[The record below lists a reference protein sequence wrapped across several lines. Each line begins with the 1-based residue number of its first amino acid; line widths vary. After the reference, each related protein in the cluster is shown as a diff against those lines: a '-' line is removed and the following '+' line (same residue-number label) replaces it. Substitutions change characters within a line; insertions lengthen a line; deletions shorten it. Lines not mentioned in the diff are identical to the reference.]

1 MARIVLDTNVYILGF
16 QRRVGD
22 EWLTLQRVR
31 QRHDVIVFSR
41 ELEDQI
47 RRVGRRVGG
56 KDHIGLILNAVWQ
69 NLMVDYVLLPDK
81 PFEVTQQFAPSIPAE
96 DVLVFLTAVL
106 GRVECLV
113 STNREF
119 LRHSAAAQRAFR
131 CLTPAEFLAAYPES

>member
-22 EWLTLQRVR
+22 EWLTLQRVQ

-56 KDHIGLILNAVWQ
+56 KDYAGLILNTIWR
-69 NLMVDYVLLPDK
+69 NLAVDYVLLPYE
-81 PFEVTQQFAPSIPAE
+81 PFEVVQQFAPSIPSE

-106 GRVECLV
+106 GRAECLV
-113 STNREF
+113 SANREF
-119 LRHSAAAQRAFR
+119 LKCSAAAQRAFR
-131 CLTPAEFLAAYPES
+131 CLTPAEFLAVYL